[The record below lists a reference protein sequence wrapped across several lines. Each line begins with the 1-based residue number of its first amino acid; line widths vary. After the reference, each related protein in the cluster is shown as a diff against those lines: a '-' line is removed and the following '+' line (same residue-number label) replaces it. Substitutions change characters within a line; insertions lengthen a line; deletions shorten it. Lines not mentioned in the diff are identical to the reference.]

1 MFSRL
6 TAEERENLMRDAWDS
21 PSDTYISESEIDDEY
36 ERLARKLGLSGH
48 SDGKRSRRKKY
59 VRICLYAALWIGALC
74 IAGTGVAMISAS
86 EEASGEI
93 AGIKFIEH
101 YTAYGEREEF
111 ILPDSSRVWL
121 NSGSMIV
128 YPEKF
133 IGKERNVYL
142 SGEGYFKVTK
152 DRKRPFLVQAG
163 DVSVKVL
170 GTSFNISG
178 YAGDDEVTT
187 TLESGAVEISVP
199 GDGRVYSLT
208 PDDQMT
214 YTLSSDKVDIKK
226 VDPEDFTSWTGE
238 TAAAGG
244 SSTASITDGKA
255 RTIQTTTQLS
265 YNKDFGKHTI
275 NAVAAFE
282 TQSYR
287 YSSVTGSA
295 TDLTFPELK
304 YDNLAQAKTLQT
316 SSGYSM
322 WTLVSYLA
330 RVNYSYAGKYMA
342 SVSVRRDGSSK
353 FAKGNQFSTFPAAA
367 VAWTI
372 NKENFMQNV
381 PVISTLK
388 LRASWGLTGSQ
399 AIEPYATKSAF
410 GSINYP
416 FSMGSSTSGIQISN
430 PANPDLRWETTE
442 QTNVGID
449 FGIFDDRLS
458 RG

>member
-1 MFSRL
+1 MSDYLERTDDMLSRSFS
-6 TAEERENLMRDAWDS
+6 EESEDLMRDVWDNS
-21 PSDTYISESEIDDEY
+21 SDTYVSKSEVEDEY
-36 ERLARKLGLSGH
+36 DRLARRLGLSGH

-121 NSGSMIV
+121 NSGSLIV

-152 DRKRPFLVQAG
+152 DRKRPFLVQTG

-178 YAGDDEVTT
+178 YAGADEVTT

-214 YTLSSDKVDIKK
+214 YTMSSDKVDIRK
-226 VDPEDFTSWTGE
+226 VDSEDFTSWTGGGLIVNDKTVEE
-238 TAAAGG
+238 TAAMLER
-244 SSTASITDGKA
+244 IYGKKILIA
-255 RTIQTTTQLS
+255 
-265 YNKDFGKHTI
+265 
-275 NAVAAFE
+275 
-282 TQSYR
+282 
-287 YSSVTGSA
+287 TG
-295 TDLTFPELK
+295 K
-304 YDNLAQAKTLQT
+304 YDDVRITVHFRDNEPLERVLSVIRRVVPGMKV
-316 SSGYSM
+316 YSH
-322 WTLVSYLA
+322 
-330 RVNYSYAGKYMA
+330 
-342 SVSVRRDGSSK
+342 DGI
-353 FAKGNQFSTFPAAA
+353 T
-367 VAWTI
+367 
-372 NKENFMQNV
+372 
-381 PVISTLK
+381 VI
-388 LRASWGLTGSQ
+388 
-399 AIEPYATKSAF
+399 
-410 GSINYP
+410 
-416 FSMGSSTSGIQISN
+416 M
-430 PANPDLRWETTE
+430 
-442 QTNVGID
+442 
-449 FGIFDDRLS
+449 
-458 RG
+458 